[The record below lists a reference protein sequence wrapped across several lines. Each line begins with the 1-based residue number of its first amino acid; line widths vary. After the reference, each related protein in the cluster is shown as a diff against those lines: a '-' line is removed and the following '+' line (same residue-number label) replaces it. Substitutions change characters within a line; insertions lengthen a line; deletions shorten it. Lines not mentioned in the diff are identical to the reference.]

1 MFACLA
7 GAGSGGALGAWHA
20 SREPCDPQI
29 LRRAPEAGY
38 DLLWLDDRQPMN
50 PVHGQTC
57 SIDRIVLGN
66 LEE

>member
-50 PVHGQTC
+50 PVH
-57 SIDRIVLGN
+57 
-66 LEE
+66 